1 MINIK
6 YEIEQTLPG
15 IFTVKVQD
23 DYQRAM
29 RFLRCQEHY
38 ESQFEE
44 IKGSHFDIFEYMER
58 YAKWRGSGSFTYPS
72 DWSGFNVPDYA
83 VETSI
88 KHVLDLRNGI
98 FPTPYDYVMS
108 DIIEHVK
115 SKIKRNSKWYL
126 LGVDSFE
133 SRTMMH
139 ETAHGLYYVSRKY
152 NGKARIMVQ
161 ELPTEIFG
169 GMKDLLLKMGYCDG
183 VIADEIQAYMSTG
196 LTSEMAKITGIQKYL
211 KGFEKHFKKYNV

>member
-29 RFLRCQEHY
+29 LFLRCQEHY
-38 ESQFEE
+38 ESHFEE
-44 IKGSHFDIFEYMER
+44 IKGSHFDVFEYMER
-58 YAKWRGSGSFTYPS
+58 YTKWNGGGSFTYTS
-72 DWSGFNVPDYA
+72 DWAGFNVPDYA
-83 VETSI
+83 VEKPI

-108 DIIEHVK
+108 DIIELVK

-139 ETAHGLYYVSRKY
+139 ETAHGLYYVSAKY
-152 NGKARIMVQ
+152 SEKARKMVQ
-161 ELPTEIFG
+161 DLPGGIFG
-169 GMKDLLLKMGYCDG
+169 GMKDLLLKMGYCDA
-183 VIADEIQAYMSTG
+183 VIVDEIQAYMSTG
-196 LTSEMAKITGIQKYL
+196 LTTEMSKIPGIQKHL
-211 KGFEKHFKKYNV
+211 KGFQKHFEKYAL